1 MLEAVAFRFAKAD
14 NASCTKAGKAL
25 GPRSHKY
32 SCLMFIYSVALQDFS
47 ILLPNFAMM
56 SSHSPALSFSFLLS
70 RFHRESP
77 YLYVLRCTHAR
88 SFPHCLPHKA
98 APSFVEQ
105 NKWAAGA
112 GKRKSRHMFTL
123 YVKVN
128 TPWIKKPVN
137 SKMQHRLIGKTCQL
151 HFCETPKT
159 YLLYPYKLLQYQIEM
174 NIRDS

>member
-1 MLEAVAFRFAKAD
+1 MLETVPFRFAKAD

-32 SCLMFIYSVALQDFS
+32 SCLMFIYCVALQDFS

-98 APSFVEQ
+98 ARLMWSCTGTAHVKISGQ
-105 NKWAAGA
+105 LGLGR
-112 GKRKSRHMFTL
+112 GKAD
-123 YVKVN
+123 
-128 TPWIKKPVN
+128 
-137 SKMQHRLIGKTCQL
+137 TCL
-151 HFCETPKT
+151 
-159 YLLYPYKLLQYQIEM
+159 PYK
-174 NIRDS
+174 